1 MAACCTLYGFG
12 EQQSKSNIGTEGLA
26 MTADGGFESPV
37 SAAAR
42 RLEAAVERLR
52 ARLARRLSTPDSSE
66 LSAELAAAKVR
77 ERELEDAGVQASAA
91 LEKAIGE
98 IRAALGER
106 G

>member
-1 MAACCTLYGFG
+1 
-12 EQQSKSNIGTEGLA
+12 
-26 MTADGGFESPV
+26 MTADGGFEGPV
-37 SAAAR
+37 DAAAR

-52 ARLARRLSTPDSSE
+52 GRLANRPSPVDTSA

-77 ERELEDAGVQASAA
+77 EHELEAAGAQASAA
-91 LEKAIGE
+91 LDHAIGE